1 VSEAL
6 GASHLWKQFGDC
18 VANRDVS
25 LSIPAG
31 SVHAV
36 IGENGAGKSTLMKAL
51 YGLPPPDRGEVR
63 LRGEVVARPS
73 PAESLRRGVG
83 MVHQHF
89 MLVPT
94 LTVAE
99 NVMLGHEVTSGL
111 YLDVDAACR
120 QLDEI
125 SARFKLA
132 LDPRRLVGELG
143 VGEAQRVEIVK
154 VLWRGADV
162 LILDEPTAVL
172 TPPEVQDLFRVLRG
186 LVDGGKTIVLV
197 THKLDE
203 VLALA
208 DEVTVM
214 RRGEVVKSLPA
225 KGATAPELARLMV
238 GRDVKPTRERPRA
251 PVRAGAPIRLSVEGD
266 ISFQIRAGEIL
277 GVAGVEGNGQTELI
291 LRLAGIQPS
300 REKVT
305 IDGQVAHIPEDRLA
319 RGLVLSMS
327 LTHNL
332 LLGREKAYPWQLD
345 FARLEADTRGVIER
359 FDVRPPDT
367 HALASSLSGGN
378 QQKLVVGREL
388 LKKPSVILCAQPT
401 RGVDVGAIERIHE
414 ELLAARDAGCA
425 ILLVSAELD
434 ELDGLA
440 DRVAVMYR
448 GKLVGIVPPGDER
461 IGAMMLGAA

>member
-1 VSEAL
+1 
-6 GASHLWKQFGDC
+6 
-18 VANRDVS
+18 
-25 LSIPAG
+25 
-31 SVHAV
+31 
-36 IGENGAGKSTLMKAL
+36 
-51 YGLPPPDRGEVR
+51 
-63 LRGEVVARPS
+63 
-73 PAESLRRGVG
+73 
-83 MVHQHF
+83 
-89 MLVPT
+89 
-94 LTVAE
+94 
-99 NVMLGHEVTSGL
+99 MLGHEVVSGL

-120 QLDEI
+120 QLDAI
-125 SARFKLA
+125 SAKFKLA

-327 LTHNL
+327 LAHNL
-332 LLGREKAYPWQLD
+332 LLGRQEAYPWQLD

-448 GKLVGIVPPGDER
+448 NKLVGIVPPGDER